1 MIRATL
7 KAYLLRVAIAI
18 DGFVQACAN
27 RGTIGITISARAG
40 TAAAHGHRW
49 GLWMWWLLDR
59 MWPFG
64 RDPVT
69 GKSHCHGAIDNDK
82 LRAQAAIDELNDPV
96 VTAYL
101 KDH

>member
-1 MIRATL
+1 MSRL
-7 KAYLLRVAIAI
+7 LAYLLRVAIAV

-49 GLWMWWLLDR
+49 GLSLWWLLDR
-59 MWPFG
+59 AWPFG

-69 GKSHCHGAIDNDK
+69 GESHCHAAILNDK
-82 LRAQAAIDELNDPV
+82 KRAQAAIDELNDPV